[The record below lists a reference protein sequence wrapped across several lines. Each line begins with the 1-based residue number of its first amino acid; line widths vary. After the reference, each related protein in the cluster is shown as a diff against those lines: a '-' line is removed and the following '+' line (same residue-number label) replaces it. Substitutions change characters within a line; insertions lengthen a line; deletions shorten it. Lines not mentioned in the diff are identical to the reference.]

1 VLPAPPPRNVRLVP
15 LGGLGEIGMN
25 CLAIEQ
31 GSDILVVDCGIQFPH
46 DDLGVDVVHPD
57 FTWLVERAD
66 RVRGVFITHGHED
79 HIGALPYL
87 LDRMDVPVWGPPHA
101 LGLVRHRLEEHDFRA
116 NDCDLRVAQPG
127 STYSVGGFEVE
138 PVRVAHSI
146 VEASALRIGTD
157 AGTIVHTGDF
167 NFDDDP
173 PDGEPTDEVRLA
185 ALARE
190 GVALLLSDSTN
201 VDVLQKGVGERAVG
215 EALHAIVRQAT
226 GRVFIALFASNIQ
239 RLRLLGDIAVATGRR
254 ICVLGRSLTTQL
266 EIATNI
272 GRLAWPS
279 NLRIGTDEARTAPP
293 GKVLVLAGGTQG
305 ESGSAMARLAAGT
318 HGELAIEPEDT
329 VIFSSRI
336 IPGNDVPVSRM
347 MGDVMRR
354 TAHIH
359 TRQTD
364 PGVHTSGH
372 ATRPEQAKMI
382 DLVQPRCFL
391 PVHGTLHHLQ
401 RHAELARERGVADV
415 RVIENGTAVLCDGR
429 AISIDGRV
437 PNGAVPVGA
446 GGVELGRTV
455 LLERAELARTG
466 LATVAIALDRRGA
479 LVGSPAVTV
488 RGVAGTEDPA
498 ELRALTAAV
507 VRAVEAARRRR
518 MSQDEL
524 REEVR
529 RSVRRRLLDVGGV
542 RPVVEV
548 LVLDQ
553 DGR

>member
-1 VLPAPPPRNVRLVP
+1 
-15 LGGLGEIGMN
+15 MN
-25 CLAIEQ
+25 CLAVEQ
-31 GSDILVVDCGIQFPH
+31 GNDILVVDCGIQFPH
-46 DDLGVDVVHPD
+46 DDLGVDVVHPN
-57 FTWLVERAD
+57 FTWLLERAE

-87 LDRMDVPVWGPPHA
+87 LDHMDVPVWGPAHA
-101 LGLVRHRLEEHDFRA
+101 LGLIRHRLTEHHFRRE
-116 NDCDLRVAQPG
+116 DCDLRLAGPG
-127 STYSVGGFEVE
+127 TTYAVGGFEVE
-138 PVRVAHSI
+138 PIRVAHSI

-157 AGTIVHTGDF
+157 AGTIIHTGDF
-167 NFDDDP
+167 NFDEDP
-173 PDGEPTDEVRLA
+173 PDGEPTDEARLVDIG
-185 ALARE
+185 RE

-201 VDVLQKGVGERAVG
+201 VDVLQKGAGERAVG
-215 EALHAIVRQAT
+215 QALHAIVRQAA

-239 RLRLLGDIAVATGRR
+239 RLRLLGDIAIATGRSV
-254 ICVLGRSLTTQL
+254 CVLGRSLTTQI

-279 NLRIGTDEARTAPP
+279 NLRVSVGDARTMAP
-293 GKVLVLAGGTQG
+293 GKVIALVGGTQG

-318 HGELAIEPEDT
+318 HGDLAIDPDDT
-329 VIFSSRI
+329 VIFSSRV

-359 TRQTD
+359 TRLTD

-372 ATRPEQAKMI
+372 ATRPEQARMI
-382 DLVQPRCFL
+382 DLVQPQCFL

-401 RHAELARERGVADV
+401 RHGELAQERGVAEV

-429 AISIDGRV
+429 SLAVEGRV
-437 PNGAVPVGA
+437 PSGSIPVGA
-446 GGVELGRTV
+446 GGVALGPDV
-455 LLERAELARTG
+455 LRERAELARTG
-466 LATVAIALDRRGA
+466 LATVAIAIDRRGG

-488 RGVAGTEDPA
+488 RGVAGTDDPE
-498 ELRALTAAV
+498 ELRALVSTVA
-507 VRAVEAARRRR
+507 RAVEVARRRR
-518 MSQDEL
+518 MGPEEL

-529 RSVRRRLLDVGGV
+529 RAVRRKLLDVGGV

-548 LVLDQ
+548 LVLTDAE
-553 DGR
+553 R